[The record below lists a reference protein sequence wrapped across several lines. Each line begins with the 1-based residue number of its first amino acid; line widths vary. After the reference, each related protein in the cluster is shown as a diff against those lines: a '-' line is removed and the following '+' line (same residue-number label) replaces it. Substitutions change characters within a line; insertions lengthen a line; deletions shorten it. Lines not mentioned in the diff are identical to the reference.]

1 MSLILTQAKNRTGY
15 ERGDGVMEKIM
26 LLSLEKSEQNIYD
39 EIMKIVNEGGISIKK
54 KIDEEHGLIEI
65 GDLKIQSGR

>member
-1 MSLILTQAKNRTGY
+1 
-15 ERGDGVMEKIM
+15 MEKIM